1 MVGKTISHYRI
12 VEKLGAGGMGEI
24 YKAQDTRL
32 NRFVAIKAL
41 SRMDSGDSDRRRR
54 FIQEAQAASSL
65 NHPNIITIYDIVS
78 EGGDEFMVMEY
89 VNGNTLGN
97 LLPPGGLSVSDA
109 LNDAIQ
115 IADALQAAHAA
126 GIVHRDLKPAN
137 IMVTSTGL
145 VKVLDFGLAKLTFGA
160 RQALASGVASG
171 GATSAAFGSDETQSV
186 LAASLTTQGS
196 ILGTVSYM
204 SPEQAQSKR
213 VDQRSDIF
221 SFGLVLYEMVT
232 GSKAFAS
239 DSAISTLSAILRDE
253 ARPIAEI
260 VSHVPPE
267 LERVVYRALRK
278 EPDERWQSMK
288 EVQVELISIKQKL
301 DTGALTAAMR
311 PASPPARKKKPAVRW
326 AVAALAALVLCGLA
340 GGAWWWK
347 AHVRP
352 APQSAAPQTA
362 PTPVAAAPVAP
373 QSVAPPETPPPAPAM
388 PANIV
393 LTNQDVLDL
402 AAAKVPTSVILGH
415 IQSHPNKFDLSTA
428 AIIRLTQAGVP
439 APVIE
444 AMHHPN
450 GAPKPRPDASK
461 PAAAQAA
468 VQAAPPPQVT
478 PPVSERATPVPAP
491 ASEPPPAPVEK
502 VRVVQILDAIPFPIS
517 LVEDVPADPKAG
529 QPLRFKA
536 AKDVLMGGEV
546 VIAGGAAVAG
556 QIVDPG
562 KKKLIG
568 RSKPTY
574 RLVDAVAVDGSHLK
588 VRSAPARHGD
598 TPPDRPLEPIGPGKS
613 KDVLAAAGSAFLAYF
628 DGAQTV
634 TVHAK
639 SAPAK

>member
-1 MVGKTISHYRI
+1 MVGKTISHYQI

-41 SRMDSGDSDRRRR
+41 SRMDSGDSERRRR
-54 FIQEAQAASSL
+54 FVQEAQAASSL

-89 VNGNTLGN
+89 VNGKTLGD
-97 LLPPGGLSVSDA
+97 LLPPGGLGVSDA

-137 IMVTSTGL
+137 IMVTGAGL

-171 GATSAAFGSDETQSV
+171 AASTAAFGADETESV

-260 VSHVPPE
+260 VSNVPPE

-278 EPDERWQSMK
+278 DPGERWQSMK
-288 EVQVELISIKQKL
+288 ELQVELISIKQKL
-301 DTGALTAAMR
+301 DSGALSAMK
-311 PASPPARKKKPAVRW
+311 PVSPPARKKPALRW
-326 AVAALAALVLCGLA
+326 IVAAVASLVVCALAA
-340 GGAWWWK
+340 GGWWWM
-347 AHVRP
+347 AHSRP
-352 APQSAAPQTA
+352 APPSAAPQTA
-362 PTPVAAAPVAP
+362 QAPAAAATVPPQPVI
-373 QSVAPPETPPPAPAM
+373 SPPAPAM

-393 LTNQDVLDL
+393 LTNQDVLEL
-402 AAAKVPTSVILGH
+402 AAAKVPTAVIIEH
-415 IQSHPNKFDLSTA
+415 IHSHPNKFDLSTA

-439 APVIE
+439 GSVIE
-444 AMHHPN
+444 AMHRPI
-450 GAPKPRPDASK
+450 GAVKPRPEAPKP
-461 PAAAQAA
+461 AAVQPA
-468 VQAAPPPQVT
+468 VQAATPPPAT
-478 PPVSERATPVPAP
+478 SSVSERPAP
-491 ASEPPPAPVEK
+491 AAPAPSPVTPPAPVDK
-502 VRVVQILDAIPFPIS
+502 GRVVQVLDGIPFPIS
-517 LVEDVPADPKAG
+517 LAEDVSADPKPG
-529 QPLRFKA
+529 QPLRFRA
-536 AKDVLMGGEV
+536 ARDVRMGDAV
-546 VIAGGAAVAG
+546 VIASGAAVTG
-556 QIVDPG
+556 QIVDAA
-562 KKKLIG
+562 KKKFIG

-574 RLVDAVAVDGSHLK
+574 RLIDAVAVDGSHLK
-588 VRSAPARHGD
+588 LRSAPARHGD
-598 TPPDRPLEPIGPGKS
+598 TPPDRPLEPIGPSKS
-613 KDVLAAAGSAFLAYF
+613 KDVLPAGSAFLAYF
-628 DGAQTV
+628 DGPQTV
-634 TVHAK
+634 TVHAPTSK
-639 SAPAK
+639 PAAAK